1 MSLKL
6 RKLLHYN
13 HIKNSISE
21 FVPWVQARSLQ
32 SCPTLCDPIDYSP
45 PGSSIHWILQ
55 ARILEWFA
63 MPSSRGSSRPR
74 DWTCVS
80 YVYLH
85 WQAGSIPL
93 APPGKPLFPAL
104 FSTVFS
110 VTKSYSS
117 LLPHE
122 LQHGRLPSPSVSHR
136 VSSDPYL
143 LSRWCHPTI
152 SFPISPSP
160 AFNLSQH
167 QGLFQLIS
175 SPHQVAQGLQLQ
187 L

>member
-104 FSTVFS
+104 FSIVFS

-117 LLPHE
+117 LLLHE
-122 LQHGRLPSPSVSHR
+122 LQHGRFPVLQYLTELAQTHIYWVGDAIQPSHSLSPLL
-136 VSSDPYL
+136 L
-143 LSRWCHPTI
+143 LSI
-152 SFPISPSP
+152 FPSIRG
-160 AFNLSQH
+160 F
-167 QGLFQLIS
+167 S
-175 SPHQVAQGLQLQ
+175 S
-187 L
+187 